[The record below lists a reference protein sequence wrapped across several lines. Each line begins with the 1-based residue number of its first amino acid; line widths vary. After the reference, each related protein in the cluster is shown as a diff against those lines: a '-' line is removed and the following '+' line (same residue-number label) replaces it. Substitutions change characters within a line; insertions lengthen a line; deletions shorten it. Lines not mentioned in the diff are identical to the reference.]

1 MKKQVLAILLATLLI
16 LTTFAACGKKYL
28 VYTDADGITHPVLTD
43 AEGNTMLNEYGQIV
57 VGVTEKNGKLVTDAN
72 GEYET
77 RAILFPS
84 SIANG
89 NVFETPHF
97 KMTVPEK
104 QWYFEDTTLYK
115 KDSEIRM
122 DIIAMDDE
130 NTLTQQ
136 EESFDKQLPEMVAAS
151 EDRLSYTKESLTLQ
165 GGPTAL
171 RYRYTIKD
179 ESGSVQELR
188 EDILLATADGTV
200 YRFLFIIPA
209 AEADGVS
216 VPDMLNMIKFR

>member
-115 KDSEIRM
+115 KDSECYASIDSFENRTLQQSIETEKKILQQLEEEMGEQIRYEIQDFSLSVGVTVHSILFDM
-122 DIIAMDDE
+122 LDE
-130 NTLTQQ
+130 NGALIEVRQAYYFEVKDTLY
-136 EESFDKQLPEMVAAS
+136 K
-151 EDRLSYTKESLTLQ
+151 
-165 GGPTAL
+165 
-171 RYRYTIKD
+171 
-179 ESGSVQELR
+179 
-188 EDILLATADGTV
+188 
-200 YRFLFIIPA
+200 FLFVAPA
-209 AEADGVS
+209 AEADAVDFA
-216 VPDMLNMIKFR
+216 DMLNMIKFR